1 MSLYIQEKEEVA
13 EAQKL
18 LRSSAEM
25 NMFFFPTVRVS
36 MSDDRVCVCACV
48 CVCVCVITLSLLK
61 DPVMRFFSEL
71 RVRLTLVPFSGRSG
85 LSSSSSFLQ
94 KPTSNQFKIQKISK
108 EQGYIQVIII

>member
-1 MSLYIQEKEEVA
+1 MGEFSVSLYIQEKEEVA

-18 LRSSAEM
+18 LRSSAEI
-25 NMFFFPTVRVS
+25 NMVFFPTVRVS
-36 MSDDRVCVCACV
+36 MSDDR
-48 CVCVCVITLSLLK
+48 VCVCVITLSLLK

-94 KPTSNQFKIQKISK
+94 KPTSNQFKIQKISR

>member
-36 MSDDRVCVCACV
+36 MSDDRVCVCV
-48 CVCVCVITLSLLK
+48 RVCVITLSLLK